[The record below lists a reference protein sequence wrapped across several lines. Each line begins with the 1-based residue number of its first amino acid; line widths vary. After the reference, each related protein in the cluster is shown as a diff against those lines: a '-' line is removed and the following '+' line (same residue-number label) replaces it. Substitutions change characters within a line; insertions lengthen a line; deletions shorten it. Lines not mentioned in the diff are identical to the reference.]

1 MSRYRRVR
9 TKDENGLR
17 TASELICLEV
27 PYQDGEPPGYATRR
41 IDMHMT
47 PAEALTMDRVLEAL
61 RGRALPNT
69 NRLVQ
74 SPADVVRWLLAGIR
88 SGRERLA
95 GE

>member
-1 MSRYRRVR
+1 
-9 TKDENGLR
+9 
-17 TASELICLEV
+17 
-27 PYQDGEPPGYATRR
+27 
-41 IDMHMT
+41 MT

-69 NRLVQ
+69 DRLVQ